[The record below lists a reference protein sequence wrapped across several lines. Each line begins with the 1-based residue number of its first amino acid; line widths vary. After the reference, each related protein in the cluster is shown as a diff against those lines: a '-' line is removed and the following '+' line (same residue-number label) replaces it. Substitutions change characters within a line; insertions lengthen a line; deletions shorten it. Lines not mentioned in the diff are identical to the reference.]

1 MGPRLF
7 SHGNQCLRGIQVTRM
22 RLFDQNVEIRAIFVR
37 QVLKKTNKFVLTA
50 ILEVTVLF
58 RVNFLGTKIIFLW

>member
-1 MGPRLF
+1 MANLEKTVLFRVNFSGPRLF

-37 QVLKKTNKFVLTA
+37 QDLKWPK
-50 ILEVTVLF
+50 
-58 RVNFLGTKIIFLW
+58 